1 MFADRAQIY
10 IKSGKGG
17 DGHVSFRR
25 ELYVPNGGPDGGDG
39 GRGGDIIFEVD
50 KGLNTLYEFRHN
62 HNYKAEPGQEG
73 GKQNKTG
80 KNGEDLI
87 IKVPEGT
94 VIREVETG
102 KVVADMSGD
111 NQRVTVLNGGR
122 GGKGNQHY
130 ATPTMQA
137 PKYAQPGQQAMEL
150 NVILELKVIADV
162 GLVGFPNVGKSTLL
176 SRVTNAQ
183 PKIANY
189 HFTTLNPNL
198 GVVDL
203 PGGKGFV
210 IADIPVLIEG
220 ASEGVGLGHEFLR
233 HIERTKVIIHMVD
246 AASVEGR
253 DPIADIKAITKE
265 VFGNTNVLVQQ
276 VELYKDMVQITVK
289 EATEEQISSL
299 NDKINEKYEIEN
311 QLTDIK
317 IVHIS
322 NVRLRSI
329 IKPYI
334 LPISI
339 VSIITIVFAM
349 IVFRKLGALKVA
361 YEVAISIVAP
371 QVILASLYA
380 VTRIPINRLT
390 SIIAIIIFIISLV
403 LPMVKLNK
411 VKEEKLKEAKSKE

>member
-1 MFADRAQIY
+1 MRKIVQVLLIC
-10 IKSGKGG
+10 
-17 DGHVSFRR
+17 
-25 ELYVPNGGPDGGDG
+25 
-39 GRGGDIIFEVD
+39 
-50 KGLNTLYEFRHN
+50 
-62 HNYKAEPGQEG
+62 
-73 GKQNKTG
+73 
-80 KNGEDLI
+80 LI
-87 IKVPEGT
+87 IAGIVVIST
-94 VIREVETG
+94 VG
-102 KVVADMSGD
+102 F
-111 NQRVTVLNGGR
+111 N
-122 GGKGNQHY
+122 
-130 ATPTMQA
+130 
-137 PKYAQPGQQAMEL
+137 
-150 NVILELKVIADV
+150 V
-162 GLVGFPNVGKSTLL
+162 GLKYSEHIEISINVGSQFN
-176 SRVTNAQ
+176 V
-183 PKIANY
+183 
-189 HFTTLNPNL
+189 
-198 GVVDL
+198 
-203 PGGKGFV
+203 
-210 IADIPVLIEG
+210 
-220 ASEGVGLGHEFLR
+220 
-233 HIERTKVIIHMVD
+233 
-246 AASVEGR
+246 
-253 DPIADIKAITKE
+253 ADIKAITKE

-361 YEVAISIVAP
+361 YEVVISIVAP
-371 QVILASLYA
+371 QAILASLYA

>member
-1 MFADRAQIY
+1 MKKIVQVLIC
-10 IKSGKGG
+10 
-17 DGHVSFRR
+17 
-25 ELYVPNGGPDGGDG
+25 
-39 GRGGDIIFEVD
+39 
-50 KGLNTLYEFRHN
+50 
-62 HNYKAEPGQEG
+62 
-73 GKQNKTG
+73 
-80 KNGEDLI
+80 LI
-87 IKVPEGT
+87 IAGIVVIST
-94 VIREVETG
+94 VG
-102 KVVADMSGD
+102 F
-111 NQRVTVLNGGR
+111 N
-122 GGKGNQHY
+122 
-130 ATPTMQA
+130 
-137 PKYAQPGQQAMEL
+137 
-150 NVILELKVIADV
+150 V
-162 GLVGFPNVGKSTLL
+162 GLKYSEHTEISINVGSQFN
-176 SRVTNAQ
+176 V
-183 PKIANY
+183 
-189 HFTTLNPNL
+189 
-198 GVVDL
+198 
-203 PGGKGFV
+203 
-210 IADIPVLIEG
+210 
-220 ASEGVGLGHEFLR
+220 
-233 HIERTKVIIHMVD
+233 
-246 AASVEGR
+246 
-253 DPIADIKAITKE
+253 ADIKAITKE

-371 QVILASLYA
+371 QAILASLYA

>member
-1 MFADRAQIY
+1 MKKIVQVLLIC
-10 IKSGKGG
+10 
-17 DGHVSFRR
+17 
-25 ELYVPNGGPDGGDG
+25 
-39 GRGGDIIFEVD
+39 
-50 KGLNTLYEFRHN
+50 
-62 HNYKAEPGQEG
+62 
-73 GKQNKTG
+73 
-80 KNGEDLI
+80 LI
-87 IKVPEGT
+87 IAGII
-94 VIREVETG
+94 VISTAG
-102 KVVADMSGD
+102 F
-111 NQRVTVLNGGR
+111 N
-122 GGKGNQHY
+122 
-130 ATPTMQA
+130 
-137 PKYAQPGQQAMEL
+137 
-150 NVILELKVIADV
+150 V
-162 GLVGFPNVGKSTLL
+162 GLKYSEHIEISINVGSQFN
-176 SRVTNAQ
+176 V
-183 PKIANY
+183 
-189 HFTTLNPNL
+189 
-198 GVVDL
+198 
-203 PGGKGFV
+203 
-210 IADIPVLIEG
+210 
-220 ASEGVGLGHEFLR
+220 
-233 HIERTKVIIHMVD
+233 
-246 AASVEGR
+246 
-253 DPIADIKAITKE
+253 ADIKAKE

>member
-1 MFADRAQIY
+1 MKKIL
-10 IKSGKGG
+10 IC
-17 DGHVSFRR
+17 
-25 ELYVPNGGPDGGDG
+25 
-39 GRGGDIIFEVD
+39 
-50 KGLNTLYEFRHN
+50 
-62 HNYKAEPGQEG
+62 
-73 GKQNKTG
+73 
-80 KNGEDLI
+80 LI
-87 IKVPEGT
+87 IAGIVVIST
-94 VIREVETG
+94 VG
-102 KVVADMSGD
+102 F
-111 NQRVTVLNGGR
+111 N
-122 GGKGNQHY
+122 
-130 ATPTMQA
+130 
-137 PKYAQPGQQAMEL
+137 
-150 NVILELKVIADV
+150 V
-162 GLVGFPNVGKSTLL
+162 GLKYSEHIEISINVGSQFN
-176 SRVTNAQ
+176 V
-183 PKIANY
+183 
-189 HFTTLNPNL
+189 
-198 GVVDL
+198 
-203 PGGKGFV
+203 
-210 IADIPVLIEG
+210 
-220 ASEGVGLGHEFLR
+220 
-233 HIERTKVIIHMVD
+233 
-246 AASVEGR
+246 
-253 DPIADIKAITKE
+253 ADIKAITKE

-361 YEVAISIVAP
+361 YEVVISIVAP
-371 QVILASLYA
+371 QAILASLYA

>member
-1 MFADRAQIY
+1 MKKIVQVLLIC
-10 IKSGKGG
+10 
-17 DGHVSFRR
+17 
-25 ELYVPNGGPDGGDG
+25 
-39 GRGGDIIFEVD
+39 
-50 KGLNTLYEFRHN
+50 
-62 HNYKAEPGQEG
+62 
-73 GKQNKTG
+73 
-80 KNGEDLI
+80 LI
-87 IKVPEGT
+87 IAGIVVIST
-94 VIREVETG
+94 VG
-102 KVVADMSGD
+102 F
-111 NQRVTVLNGGR
+111 N
-122 GGKGNQHY
+122 
-130 ATPTMQA
+130 
-137 PKYAQPGQQAMEL
+137 
-150 NVILELKVIADV
+150 V
-162 GLVGFPNVGKSTLL
+162 GLKYSEHIEISINVGSQFN
-176 SRVTNAQ
+176 V
-183 PKIANY
+183 
-189 HFTTLNPNL
+189 
-198 GVVDL
+198 
-203 PGGKGFV
+203 
-210 IADIPVLIEG
+210 
-220 ASEGVGLGHEFLR
+220 
-233 HIERTKVIIHMVD
+233 
-246 AASVEGR
+246 
-253 DPIADIKAITKE
+253 ADIKAITKE

-371 QVILASLYA
+371 QTILASLYA

-403 LPMVKLNK
+403 LPMVKFNK

>member
-1 MFADRAQIY
+1 MKKIVQVLLIC
-10 IKSGKGG
+10 
-17 DGHVSFRR
+17 
-25 ELYVPNGGPDGGDG
+25 
-39 GRGGDIIFEVD
+39 
-50 KGLNTLYEFRHN
+50 
-62 HNYKAEPGQEG
+62 
-73 GKQNKTG
+73 
-80 KNGEDLI
+80 LI
-87 IKVPEGT
+87 IAGII
-94 VIREVETG
+94 VISTAGFNVGLKYSEHTEISINIG
-102 KVVADMSGD
+102 SQFNVAD
-111 NQRVTVLNGGR
+111 
-122 GGKGNQHY
+122 
-130 ATPTMQA
+130 
-137 PKYAQPGQQAMEL
+137 
-150 NVILELKVIADV
+150 
-162 GLVGFPNVGKSTLL
+162 
-176 SRVTNAQ
+176 
-183 PKIANY
+183 
-189 HFTTLNPNL
+189 
-198 GVVDL
+198 
-203 PGGKGFV
+203 
-210 IADIPVLIEG
+210 IE
-220 ASEGVGLGHEFLR
+220 
-233 HIERTKVIIHMVD
+233 
-246 AASVEGR
+246 
-253 DPIADIKAITKE
+253 AITKE

-299 NDKINEKYEIEN
+299 NDKINEKEN

-371 QVILASLYA
+371 QAILASLYA

-390 SIIAIIIFIISLV
+390 SIISIIIFIISLV

>member
-1 MFADRAQIY
+1 MKKIVQVLLIC
-10 IKSGKGG
+10 
-17 DGHVSFRR
+17 
-25 ELYVPNGGPDGGDG
+25 
-39 GRGGDIIFEVD
+39 
-50 KGLNTLYEFRHN
+50 
-62 HNYKAEPGQEG
+62 
-73 GKQNKTG
+73 
-80 KNGEDLI
+80 LI
-87 IKVPEGT
+87 IAGIVVIST
-94 VIREVETG
+94 VG
-102 KVVADMSGD
+102 F
-111 NQRVTVLNGGR
+111 N
-122 GGKGNQHY
+122 
-130 ATPTMQA
+130 
-137 PKYAQPGQQAMEL
+137 
-150 NVILELKVIADV
+150 V
-162 GLVGFPNVGKSTLL
+162 GLKYSEHIEISINVGSQFN
-176 SRVTNAQ
+176 V
-183 PKIANY
+183 
-189 HFTTLNPNL
+189 
-198 GVVDL
+198 
-203 PGGKGFV
+203 
-210 IADIPVLIEG
+210 
-220 ASEGVGLGHEFLR
+220 
-233 HIERTKVIIHMVD
+233 
-246 AASVEGR
+246 
-253 DPIADIKAITKE
+253 ADIKAITKE

-361 YEVAISIVAP
+361 YEVVISIVAP
-371 QVILASLYA
+371 QAILASLYA
-380 VTRIPINRLT
+380 VTRIPIHRLT

>member
-1 MFADRAQIY
+1 MKKIVQVLLIC
-10 IKSGKGG
+10 
-17 DGHVSFRR
+17 
-25 ELYVPNGGPDGGDG
+25 
-39 GRGGDIIFEVD
+39 
-50 KGLNTLYEFRHN
+50 
-62 HNYKAEPGQEG
+62 
-73 GKQNKTG
+73 
-80 KNGEDLI
+80 LI
-87 IKVPEGT
+87 IAGIIVIST
-94 VIREVETG
+94 VG
-102 KVVADMSGD
+102 F
-111 NQRVTVLNGGR
+111 N
-122 GGKGNQHY
+122 
-130 ATPTMQA
+130 
-137 PKYAQPGQQAMEL
+137 
-150 NVILELKVIADV
+150 V
-162 GLVGFPNVGKSTLL
+162 GLKYSEHIEISINVGSQFN
-176 SRVTNAQ
+176 V
-183 PKIANY
+183 
-189 HFTTLNPNL
+189 
-198 GVVDL
+198 
-203 PGGKGFV
+203 
-210 IADIPVLIEG
+210 
-220 ASEGVGLGHEFLR
+220 
-233 HIERTKVIIHMVD
+233 
-246 AASVEGR
+246 
-253 DPIADIKAITKE
+253 ADIKAITKE

-322 NVRLRSI
+322 NVRLRSR

-403 LPMVKLNK
+403 LPMVKFNK

>member
-1 MFADRAQIY
+1 MKKIVQVLLIC
-10 IKSGKGG
+10 
-17 DGHVSFRR
+17 
-25 ELYVPNGGPDGGDG
+25 
-39 GRGGDIIFEVD
+39 
-50 KGLNTLYEFRHN
+50 
-62 HNYKAEPGQEG
+62 
-73 GKQNKTG
+73 
-80 KNGEDLI
+80 LI
-87 IKVPEGT
+87 IEGIVVIST
-94 VIREVETG
+94 VG
-102 KVVADMSGD
+102 F
-111 NQRVTVLNGGR
+111 N
-122 GGKGNQHY
+122 
-130 ATPTMQA
+130 
-137 PKYAQPGQQAMEL
+137 
-150 NVILELKVIADV
+150 V
-162 GLVGFPNVGKSTLL
+162 GLKYSEHIEISINVGSQFN
-176 SRVTNAQ
+176 V
-183 PKIANY
+183 
-189 HFTTLNPNL
+189 
-198 GVVDL
+198 
-203 PGGKGFV
+203 
-210 IADIPVLIEG
+210 
-220 ASEGVGLGHEFLR
+220 
-233 HIERTKVIIHMVD
+233 
-246 AASVEGR
+246 
-253 DPIADIKAITKE
+253 ADIKAITKE

-361 YEVAISIVAP
+361 YEVVISIVAP
-371 QVILASLYA
+371 QAILASLYA

>member
-1 MFADRAQIY
+1 M
-10 IKSGKGG
+10 
-17 DGHVSFRR
+17 
-25 ELYVPNGGPDGGDG
+25 
-39 GRGGDIIFEVD
+39 IFYRKEITMKKIVQV
-50 KGLNTLYEFRHN
+50 LLIC
-62 HNYKAEPGQEG
+62 
-73 GKQNKTG
+73 
-80 KNGEDLI
+80 LI
-87 IKVPEGT
+87 IAGII
-94 VIREVETG
+94 VISTAG
-102 KVVADMSGD
+102 F
-111 NQRVTVLNGGR
+111 N
-122 GGKGNQHY
+122 
-130 ATPTMQA
+130 
-137 PKYAQPGQQAMEL
+137 
-150 NVILELKVIADV
+150 V
-162 GLVGFPNVGKSTLL
+162 GLKYSEHIEISINVGSQFN
-176 SRVTNAQ
+176 V
-183 PKIANY
+183 
-189 HFTTLNPNL
+189 
-198 GVVDL
+198 
-203 PGGKGFV
+203 
-210 IADIPVLIEG
+210 
-220 ASEGVGLGHEFLR
+220 
-233 HIERTKVIIHMVD
+233 
-246 AASVEGR
+246 
-253 DPIADIKAITKE
+253 ADIKAKE

>member
-1 MFADRAQIY
+1 MKKIVQVLLIC
-10 IKSGKGG
+10 
-17 DGHVSFRR
+17 
-25 ELYVPNGGPDGGDG
+25 
-39 GRGGDIIFEVD
+39 
-50 KGLNTLYEFRHN
+50 
-62 HNYKAEPGQEG
+62 
-73 GKQNKTG
+73 
-80 KNGEDLI
+80 LI
-87 IKVPEGT
+87 IAGIVVIST
-94 VIREVETG
+94 VG
-102 KVVADMSGD
+102 F
-111 NQRVTVLNGGR
+111 N
-122 GGKGNQHY
+122 
-130 ATPTMQA
+130 
-137 PKYAQPGQQAMEL
+137 
-150 NVILELKVIADV
+150 V
-162 GLVGFPNVGKSTLL
+162 GLKYSEHIEISINVGSQFN
-176 SRVTNAQ
+176 V
-183 PKIANY
+183 
-189 HFTTLNPNL
+189 
-198 GVVDL
+198 
-203 PGGKGFV
+203 
-210 IADIPVLIEG
+210 
-220 ASEGVGLGHEFLR
+220 
-233 HIERTKVIIHMVD
+233 
-246 AASVEGR
+246 
-253 DPIADIKAITKE
+253 ADIKAITKE
-265 VFGNTNVLVQQ
+265 VFGNSNVLVQQ

-371 QVILASLYA
+371 QAILASLYA

-411 VKEEKLKEAKSKE
+411 VKKEKLKEAKSKE

>member
-1 MFADRAQIY
+1 MKKIVQVLLIC
-10 IKSGKGG
+10 
-17 DGHVSFRR
+17 
-25 ELYVPNGGPDGGDG
+25 
-39 GRGGDIIFEVD
+39 
-50 KGLNTLYEFRHN
+50 
-62 HNYKAEPGQEG
+62 
-73 GKQNKTG
+73 
-80 KNGEDLI
+80 LI
-87 IKVPEGT
+87 IAGIIAGIIVIST
-94 VIREVETG
+94 VG
-102 KVVADMSGD
+102 F
-111 NQRVTVLNGGR
+111 N
-122 GGKGNQHY
+122 
-130 ATPTMQA
+130 
-137 PKYAQPGQQAMEL
+137 
-150 NVILELKVIADV
+150 V
-162 GLVGFPNVGKSTLL
+162 GLKYSEHIEISINVGSQFN
-176 SRVTNAQ
+176 V
-183 PKIANY
+183 
-189 HFTTLNPNL
+189 
-198 GVVDL
+198 
-203 PGGKGFV
+203 
-210 IADIPVLIEG
+210 
-220 ASEGVGLGHEFLR
+220 
-233 HIERTKVIIHMVD
+233 
-246 AASVEGR
+246 
-253 DPIADIKAITKE
+253 ADIKAITKE

-403 LPMVKLNK
+403 LSMVKLNK